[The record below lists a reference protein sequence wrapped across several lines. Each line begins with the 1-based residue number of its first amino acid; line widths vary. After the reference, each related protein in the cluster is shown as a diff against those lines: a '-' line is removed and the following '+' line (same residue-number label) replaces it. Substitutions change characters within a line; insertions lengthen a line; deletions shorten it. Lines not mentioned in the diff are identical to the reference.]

1 MATEN
6 LPTPESELRPRIPSL
21 QEMCTSVAAQA
32 LARPG
37 RETFALECRAHLI
50 VVHQIRT
57 FEMLR
62 RTTAG
67 YLLEY
72 VVHRCPELLTDE
84 LAGLVLGHSYKF
96 CDVNLSHCTSIT
108 QECLVDWSKAFFC
121 KSSECASS
129 ESSAA
134 AKAADSQTQRIYSKV
149 STLDISNTDLFKVD
163 NNLPA
168 STEWWQRVLRPL
180 VTSLIQVNVSNTAI
194 SDRGVE
200 VLLTTCTQLQELDIS
215 HCQQLTN
222 SMLDFVRIAAPVAV
236 SETDDQEHHQLD
248 PSGMPTAVIAQ
259 HLRHVLA
266 ANTNLGFRAIRKLA
280 LMCQDRLETVDIGLC
295 EGLLATALLCLSG
308 YVVEKLMDSPPGDIA
323 QLATY
328 NEYMEKSGDPCLQSC
343 LSATPE
349 VTDTMRQRLYHCGY
363 VIRGR
368 AFTPNLSTVNISAV
382 LRADAVSDIC
392 AALFFMNTSPTLQR
406 LICGSHSALF
416 LAKQTK
422 YLRFVKDIDLFGTR
436 DLTLDDL
443 VGFCTEEHH
452 LQHLNLVDIATRL
465 NPEVDIAQI
474 FRMSRMPWLSFKYY
488 GDDLSADTFA
498 DIIRIASPTLERLQ
512 LAYMDNIPDDVL
524 CLVLKLCRSVKV
536 LELRMM
542 EIGPEVIDSL
552 LHSCPPRLTELS
564 LPKGSPL
571 LLNEHVAECVAQSCP
586 LLEKV
591 NLSWHTNIG
600 NAAVR
605 SLLLLCPMLRILEVT
620 GVKQLTS
627 DPFLPLAVVC
637 KTSDSVEDEAV
648 LDSKMMALVKHNQQ
662 YYVRRSTVYG
672 RNLQLLDLRFCDHV
686 DVEHLMTIARATFQ
700 SLNVRHFKFDR
711 VTEGGE
717 AKVTR
722 VVKSRM

>member
-1 MATEN
+1 MATESV
-6 LPTPESELRPRIPSL
+6 PTPESELRPRIPSL

-121 KSSECASS
+121 ESDEHASR
-129 ESSAA
+129 ESSPAA
-134 AKAADSQTQRIYSKV
+134 EAADSQAPRLESQV
-149 STLDISNTDLFKVD
+149 SSLDISCTELFSAEGV
-163 NNLPA
+163 LLA
-168 STEWWQRVLRPL
+168 STEWWQCFLRPL
-180 VTSLIQVNVSNTAI
+180 AASLTQVNVSHTAI

-200 VLLTTCTQLQELDIS
+200 VLLATCTQLQELDIS